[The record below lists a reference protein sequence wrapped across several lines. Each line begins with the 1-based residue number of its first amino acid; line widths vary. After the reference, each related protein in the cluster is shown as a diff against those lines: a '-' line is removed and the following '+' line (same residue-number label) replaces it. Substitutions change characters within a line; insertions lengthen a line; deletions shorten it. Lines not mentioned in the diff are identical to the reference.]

1 MEIAP
6 VSAAEFLLG
15 DEMTYLCL
23 QSANRPP
30 IFLCQLKGPAV
41 HVKYIVLL
49 FKMKNQNVIFREES
63 LMLNS
68 MSLNFWVKL
77 L

>member
-23 QSANRPP
+23 STNRPP

-49 FKMKNQNVIFREES
+49 FNVKNQNVIFREES